1 MRKSP
6 LILVAVICL
15 GFGLGCH
22 TKQVPAGLSEA
33 DRTAI
38 RQAVQEFVN
47 NAKAQPRNDKAS
59 AAFYEEDAIM
69 VPPNHPDIRG
79 RAAIEAF
86 LASFPPFSDYRLET
100 LEIDG
105 QGNLAY
111 ERGTNSMTLTPPG
124 GAPAEWRSKYLVIYR
139 RQADGSWKVSREIFT
154 PDAPPPAPQD
164 PSAAPK

>member
-1 MRKSP
+1 MSKTPS
-6 LILVAVICL
+6 ILVAVICL
-15 GFGLGCH
+15 GFGLGCQS
-22 TKQVPAGLSEA
+22 KPQPAGLSEA
-33 DRTAI
+33 DHTAI

-69 VPPNHPDIRG
+69 MPPNHPDVRG

-86 LASFPPFSDYRLET
+86 LASFPPLSDYQLES

-111 ERGTNSMTLTPPG
+111 ERGSNSMILTPSS
-124 GAPAEWRSKYLVIYR
+124 GAPTEWRSKYLVIYR
-139 RQADGSWKVSREIFT
+139 KQADGSWKVSREIFT
-154 PDAPPPAPQD
+154 PDSPPQ
-164 PSAAPK
+164 AAPNPAAPSK

>member
-105 QGNLAY
+105 QGDVAY

-139 RQADGSWKVSREIFT
+139 RQTDGSWKVSREIFT
-154 PDAPPPAPQD
+154 PDAPPSAPQD

>member
-1 MRKSP
+1 MSKTPS
-6 LILVAVICL
+6 IVVAVICL
-15 GFGLGCH
+15 GFSLGCH
-22 TKQVPAGLSEA
+22 TKQGPVGLSEA
-33 DRTAI
+33 DRNAI
-38 RQAVQEFVN
+38 RQAVQQFVN

-59 AAFYEEDAIM
+59 AAFYEKNAIM
-69 VPPNHPDIRG
+69 VPPNHPDLRG

-105 QGNLAY
+105 QGDLAY

-154 PDAPPPAPQD
+154 PDAPPPALPNPPA
-164 PSAAPK
+164 PSK

>member
-1 MRKSP
+1 MSKTPS
-6 LILVAVICL
+6 IVVAVICL

-33 DRTAI
+33 DRIAI

-69 VPPNHPDIRG
+69 VPPNRSDIRG

-86 LASFPPFSDYRLET
+86 LASFPPFSDYQLET

-105 QGNLAY
+105 QGDLAY

-124 GAPAEWRSKYLVIYR
+124 GRPTEWRSKYLVIYR
-139 RQADGSWKVSREIFT
+139 RQADGSWKVSHEIFT
-154 PDAPPPAPQD
+154 PDAPPQAP
-164 PSAAPK
+164 PTPAAPSK

>member
-1 MRKSP
+1 MSKTPS
-6 LILVAVICL
+6 IVVAVICL
-15 GFGLGCH
+15 GFSLGCH
-22 TKQVPAGLSEA
+22 TKQGPVGLSEA
-33 DRTAI
+33 DRNAI
-38 RQAVQEFVN
+38 RQAVSDFVN

-59 AAFYEEDAIM
+59 AAFYEENAIM

-105 QGNLAY
+105 QGDLAY

-139 RQADGSWKVSREIFT
+139 KQADGSWKVSREIFT
-154 PDAPPPAPQD
+154 PDAPPQAAPNPPAP
-164 PSAAPK
+164 SK

>member
-1 MRKSP
+1 MSKTPS
-6 LILVAVICL
+6 ILVAVICW

-33 DRTAI
+33 DRNAI
-38 RQAVQEFVN
+38 RQAVSDFVN

-105 QGNLAY
+105 QGDVAY

-154 PDAPPPAPQD
+154 PDAPPSAPQD

>member
-1 MRKSP
+1 MKKAA
-6 LILVAVICL
+6 LAFVAVICF
-15 GFGLGCH
+15 GFSLGCH

-33 DRTAI
+33 DRIAI

-47 NAKAQPRNDKAS
+47 NAKAQPRNDKVS
-59 AAFYEEDAIM
+59 AAFYEDDAIM

-100 LEIDG
+100 LEIEG
-105 QGNLAY
+105 QGDLAY

-124 GAPAEWRSKYLVIYR
+124 GRPAEWRSKYLVIYR

-154 PDAPPPAPQD
+154 PDAPPQAAPNPPAP
-164 PSAAPK
+164 PK